1 MASSNKTEKAKRDL
15 DVSPE
20 KVAGEESNTTD
31 EAQSAIQDCN
41 PLDEVTSIIRQ
52 LVGNLETHAP
62 NLESVNKKIDEE
74 VNAINRPSIAF
85 KLTDLQTL
93 VHSVIIKVRS
103 YTSTCKDVR
112 EFVSNFEEKE
122 LQSLEE
128 MLYFLEEMKS
138 FSSPMMEE
146 LSAIT
151 TALEAAT
158 TAIKEQKDA
167 IAAKEAADQG
177 QGDEVP
183 SQTPLQQHQITSAH
197 NTQTLLPNMPQNGH
211 EQRNQSWLFYILC
224 GGRTQSPEQER
235 CHVRKAILDECAKQ
249 LRKLD
254 DEVKQIKKNAE
265 KYSRN
270 ISSSLKKYETASDI
284 KELSA
289 GIMKIK
295 KECLTD

>member
-15 DVSPE
+15 DVSTE
-20 KVAGEESNTTD
+20 KVAEEESNTTD
-31 EAQSAIQDCN
+31 EVQSDTQDGN
-41 PLDEVTSIIRQ
+41 PLDEVTSIIPL
-52 LVGNLETHAP
+52 LVGHLETHAQ

-85 KLTDLQTL
+85 KLTDLKTL

-158 TAIKEQKDA
+158 TAVKEQKDA
-167 IAAKEAADQG
+167 IAAKEAAAQG
-177 QGDEVP
+177 SADDMT
-183 SQTPLQQHQITSAH
+183 SQTSLQQHQITSGH
-197 NTQTLLPNMPQNGH
+197 NTHIPPPKEPQNGH
-211 EQRNQSWLFYILC
+211 RQRDQSWFSLLF
-224 GGRTQSPEQER
+224 GGRTQSPEQEQ

-249 LRKLD
+249 LRELD
-254 DEVKQIKKNAE
+254 VEVKQVKEVAE

-270 ISSSLKKYETASDI
+270 ISDSLKKYETTSDI

-289 GIMKIK
+289 GIMKIRK
-295 KECLTD
+295 VCLAD